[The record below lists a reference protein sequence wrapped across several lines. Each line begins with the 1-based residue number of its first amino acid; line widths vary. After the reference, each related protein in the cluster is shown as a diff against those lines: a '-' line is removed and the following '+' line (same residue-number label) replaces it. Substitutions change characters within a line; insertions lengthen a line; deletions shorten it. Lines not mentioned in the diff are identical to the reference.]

1 MKKLLVAI
9 LALTTASA
17 SFAADN
23 MVRMYGWDSGSRAMS
38 FDVSLGGNDAED
50 AENKSQNI
58 ALNYAR
64 AFGQWQVG
72 VTYKSAT
79 NTVDGDSSGSIDA
92 DAGSTSYD
100 NYTTT
105 GLSVYWNQNDDLKNT
120 CYFAF
125 HYNMTAYTADTL
137 SVTANGSS
145 STVDE
150 DTDAAKTDMVLE
162 YGHRWAVGS
171 AWGLNLTYAPSVAYT
186 MSTWSFDND
195 DLDDV
200 NATDLSWNFLK
211 FDVLF

>member
-1 MKKLLVAI
+1 
-9 LALTTASA
+9 
-17 SFAADN
+17 
-23 MVRMYGWDSGSRAMS
+23 
-38 FDVSLGGNDAED
+38 
-50 AENKSQNI
+50 
-58 ALNYAR
+58 
-64 AFGQWQVG
+64 
-72 VTYKSAT
+72 
-79 NTVDGDSSGSIDA
+79 
-92 DAGSTSYD
+92 
-100 NYTTT
+100 
-105 GLSVYWNQNDDLKNT
+105 
-120 CYFAF
+120 
-125 HYNMTAYTADTL
+125 MTAYTADTL